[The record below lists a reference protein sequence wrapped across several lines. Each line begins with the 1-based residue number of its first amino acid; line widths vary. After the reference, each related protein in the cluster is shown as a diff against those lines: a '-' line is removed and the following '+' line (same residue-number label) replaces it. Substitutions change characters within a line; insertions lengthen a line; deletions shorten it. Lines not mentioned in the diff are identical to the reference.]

1 MEIEVGS
8 SASAPCITLIREKA
22 TRVKEATSAVVVAAQ
37 LEGGRVMYEG
47 ALFRFP
53 AARVSSYASASRKLF
68 PTLAQ
73 GTSVRGL
80 SLSSLSLYLL
90 SLSSLSLL
98 SLSLSLSQFITFLT
112 ESSVTRTLRSS
123 FQAACPLLLILPATC
138 NIRSYPPTRDLH
150 RRDANWNSR
159 RLYFPFSP
167 ETVSQNPRLFALSH
181 FCEKYFDSRYQTFYH
196 GNVCVSEF

>member
-1 MEIEVGS
+1 
-8 SASAPCITLIREKA
+8 
-22 TRVKEATSAVVVAAQ
+22 
-37 LEGGRVMYEG
+37 MYEG

-53 AARVSSYASASRKLF
+53 AARISSYASASRKLF
-68 PTLAQ
+68 PTLAR

-80 SLSSLSLYLL
+80 SLSFFSFSFSLS
-90 SLSSLSLL
+90 L

-138 NIRSYPPTRDLH
+138 NIRSYPPTRDLD
-150 RRDANWNSR
+150 RRDANWNTR

-167 ETVSQNPRLFALSH
+167 ETVSQNPRLFVLSH
-181 FCEKYFDSRYQTFYH
+181 FCEKYFDSRYQNFYR
-196 GNVCVSEF
+196 GNVCVSEFWEPTIQLSMNISYLRGWLFVVASFKVRGFGSRVCG